1 MGNKEDPRHAYQWEK
16 DSEEGRPKMI
26 ARLWHGSTPVSKAR
40 EYRDYVCRT
49 GVVDFLATH
58 GNRGVLVL
66 TRLNGEQGDFL
77 VISLW
82 DSYECIGQFA
92 GQDIELARYYP
103 EDTEFLVD
111 LEPKVR
117 HYEVALFGKLA
128 DLSQALGSAGWD
140 A

>member
-1 MGNKEDPRHAYQWEK
+1 MI
-16 DSEEGRPKMI
+16 GRI
-26 ARLWHGSTPVSKAR
+26 WHGSTPVSKAR

-66 TRLNGEQGDFL
+66 TRLNGEQADFL

-82 DSYECIGQFA
+82 DSFECIGEFA
-92 GQDIELARYYP
+92 GQNIEMARYYP
-103 EDTEFLVD
+103 EDTKFLLG
-111 LEPKVR
+111 LEPNVH
-117 HYEVALFGKLA
+117 HYEVASFGKLA
-128 DLSQALGSAGWD
+128 ELPQVLGSAGRN